1 MTSRYLFL
9 QARPELPLIEVKK
22 NRFLTEGTGFFEDAM
37 LSHFSQG

>member
-9 QARPELPLIEVKK
+9 QARPELPLVEVK
-22 NRFLTEGTGFFEDAM
+22 NMFLTEGTGFFEDAM